1 MTTLRAQPARTTLSG
16 NAAPLPTASPLSG
29 AEAARRLAPL
39 MLGVIVLLAWQGA
52 CMYWRVPRY
61 LVPTPL
67 DVLHTLGQSWPELL
81 HALGMTLRITLYAF
95 LASVVLGVTV
105 AFLMV
110 QSRAIEASVMPYAIL
125 LQVTPVVA
133 IAPLII
139 VWIKDPTAA
148 LVVCATLVAIFP
160 VISNTVL
167 GLRSVPPGLRQ
178 LFELHRATRWQTLV
192 RLRIPAAL
200 PYFFAGL
207 RISSGLSLIGA
218 VVAEF
223 VAGTGGSSAGLA
235 YLILLAGQQ
244 LDVPLMFAA
253 LLLIAA
259 LGLALYFAVVLMAR
273 LTMHRWQDASS
284 L

>member
-1 MTTLRAQPARTTLSG
+1 VSSVPAAHPEATLKVGKLPRRR
-16 NAAPLPTASPLSG
+16 PLLADPET
-29 AEAARRLAPL
+29 ARRLAPL
-39 MLGVIVLLAWQGA
+39 LLGVLVLLAWQGG
-52 CMYWRVPRY
+52 CMYWQVPRY

-67 DVLHTLGQSWPELL
+67 DVMRTLIHSWPELL
-81 HALGMTLRITLYAF
+81 HALAMTLRITLYAF
-95 LASVVLGVTV
+95 ASSVVLGVGL
-105 AFLMV
+105 AFVMV
-110 QSRAIEASVMPYAIL
+110 QSRTVELSLMPYAIL

-139 VWIKDPTAA
+139 VWIRDPTIA

-178 LFELHRATRWQTLV
+178 LFILQRATRWQTLT

-223 VAGTGGSSAGLA
+223 VAGTGGTSAGLA
-235 YLILLAGQQ
+235 YLILLSGQQ
-244 LDVPLMFAA
+244 LDIPLMFAA
-253 LLLIAA
+253 LVLIAA
-259 LGLALYFAVVLMAR
+259 MGLALYFMVVLAAR
-273 LTMHRWQDASS
+273 LSMRHWQDGES

>member
-1 MTTLRAQPARTTLSG
+1 MNALPLDKNKVSRTRRLPAR
-16 NAAPLPTASPLSG
+16 PLFAHPD
-29 AEAARRLAPL
+29 AARRAAPVI
-39 MLGVIVLLAWQGA
+39 LGLCVLLAWQAA
-52 CMYWRVPRY
+52 CTYWKVPRY

-67 DVLHTLGQSWPELL
+67 DIAHTLGEAWPELL
-81 HALGMTLRITLYAF
+81 HALAMTLRITLYAF
-95 LASVVLGVTV
+95 ASAVILGVIV

-110 QSRAIEASVMPYAIL
+110 QSRTIELSLMPYAIL

-167 GLRSVPPGLRQ
+167 GLRSVSPGLRQ
-178 LFELHRATRWQTLV
+178 LFVLQRATRWQTLW

-207 RISSGLSLIGA
+207 RIASGLSLIGA

-223 VAGTGGSSAGLA
+223 VAGTGGTSAGLA

-244 LDVPLMFAA
+244 LDIPLMFAA
-253 LLLIAA
+253 LLLIAV
-259 LGLALYFAVVLMAR
+259 LGLSLYFMVVVAAR
-273 LTMHRWQDASS
+273 LTMRRWQDAES